1 MLRISGYDLQY
12 RYQLLKGILD
22 RKAQIEAN
30 IDSGLWN
37 RYRSREQ
44 ILAAKQGKVGKFPN
58 TWFLKGGARNTL
70 KVIPTPGSL
79 LKDALQKK
87 LNQEEP
93 LVDGKTK
100 VIELGGDLITKGF
113 GGTQNFGGSGSCYM
127 SQDNNP
133 CLTDSE
139 ADCRVSRSVYMIE
152 C

>member
-1 MLRISGYDLQY
+1 M
-12 RYQLLKGILD
+12 
-22 RKAQIEAN
+22 
-30 IDSGLWN
+30 
-37 RYRSREQ
+37 
-44 ILAAKQGKVGKFPN
+44 AAKQGKVGKFPN

-113 GGTQNFGGSGSCYM
+113 GGTQNFGGRGSCFM
-127 SQDNNP
+127 SHDDNP
-133 CLTDSE
+133 CLTESE
-139 ADCRVSRSVYMIE
+139 TDCRVSRSVYMIE
-152 C
+152 CQNCGSLDPPTRSVMLELQVVQHTQEWSNMQKLCRVIKERMLL